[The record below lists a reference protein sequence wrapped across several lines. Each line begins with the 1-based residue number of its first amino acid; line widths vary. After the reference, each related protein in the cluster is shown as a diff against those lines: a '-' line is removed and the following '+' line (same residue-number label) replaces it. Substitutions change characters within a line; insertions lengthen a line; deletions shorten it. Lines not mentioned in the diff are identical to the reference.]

1 MNHEGQ
7 IKPGDKLETI
17 SLRETGFIGEFTAVD
32 KEGEYQV
39 VKNNITGKAYV
50 IAKSDI
56 IVNCDDPMVECN
68 GLTHILK
75 SEDVP

>member
-1 MNHEGQ
+1 M
-7 IKPGDKLETI
+7 
-17 SLRETGFIGEFTAVD
+17 D

-56 IVNCDDPMVECN
+56 AVNCDDPMVDA
-68 GLTHILK
+68 TAQFILK
-75 SEDVP
+75 SEDA

>member
-1 MNHEGQ
+1 MSLEGR
-7 IKPGDKLETI
+7 IRPGDKLETI
-17 SLRETGFIGEFTAVD
+17 SLRETGFIGEFTAAE

-56 IVNCDDPMVECN
+56 VVNCDDPMVECS
-68 GLTHILK
+68 GLTHILTQG
-75 SEDVP
+75 DGT